1 MILEQKGPLTRAK
14 FVSFEGIDG
23 CGKSTLMDRLAGW
36 LSEARIPH
44 IRVREPGGTSIGE
57 KIREILLDTAC
68 SEMTRRTE
76 VLLYSASRAQL
87 IGQVIGPALEKGA
100 WVLADRFVDA
110 TFAYQGFGRGFNL
123 ERLAMIQ
130 RWATGGLWPD
140 KTILLDCEVD
150 VAASRLSQRS
160 QAKRDR
166 IESEADDF
174 HKKVREGYL
183 FLARQEPTRFVVL
196 DASKPPDE
204 VAKDF
209 RERFWLAEG

>member
-1 MILEQKGPLTRAK
+1 MILETRGPLTRAR

-23 CGKSTLMDRLAGW
+23 CGKSTLLDRLGAW
-36 LSEARIPH
+36 LSEARIPF

-68 SEMTRRTE
+68 SEMTRRAE

-87 IGQVIGPALEKGA
+87 IGQVIGPALKSGA

-110 TFAYQGFGRGFNL
+110 TFAYQGYGRGFDL
-123 ERLAMIQ
+123 EGLAMIQ

-150 VAASRLSQRS
+150 VAASRIGKRPE
-160 QAKRDR
+160 AKRDR
-166 IESEADDF
+166 IESEAGDF
-174 HKKVREGYL
+174 HRKVREGYL
-183 FLARQEPTRFVVL
+183 FLARREPARFVIL
-196 DASKPPDE
+196 DASKPLDE

-209 RERFWLAEG
+209 RERFWLSEG